1 MEKSKIPKD
10 FIKWLVDLRRWFHR
24 YPEPSYKEIKTAGKI
39 CEILENLNV
48 SFQAG
53 IGKTG
58 VVAMLDGKNPGP
70 VVAFRADMDALLLEE
85 ANDVPYRSRHAG
97 LMHACGH
104 DGHMTIA
111 LGIIKRLVE
120 SGWKEKGSGRILFI
134 FQPAEEGGA
143 GAKAMLESGIFNDQP
158 VEAVF
163 AGHMYPEL
171 PAGHIGIAPSISN
184 ASADTIN
191 IRIEGK
197 GGHGAHPHQC
207 KDPIVAGAHVV
218 TQIQALI
225 SREIPPLE
233 SAVITIGRFQAGTA
247 SNIIPEQALLEGTL
261 RTLCPKIREQ
271 IIRRLAEL
279 LKGLEVSFNIT
290 ATLEI
295 KPGYPV
301 LVNHPELVTFTMDCA
316 RDLIGNDHVHTL
328 EPRMGAEDFAFFLER
343 WPGVMVGLGCHDP
356 EKGFLHGLHS
366 PHFHLDERVLAVG
379 TRLFGKVLTQYLEGL
394 QSERVS

>member
-207 KDPIVAGAHVV
+207 KDPIVAGAFLV
-218 TQIQALI
+218 TQLQPVI
-225 SREIPPLE
+225 SREVSPLE
-233 SAVITIGRFQAGTA
+233 SAVITIGRFRAGTA
-247 SNIIPEQALLEGTL
+247 SNIIPEEAVLSGTL
-261 RTLCPKIREQ
+261 RTLKPELRERIKKRLKDITEGIEKLFHVSINLEIRE
-271 IIRRLAEL
+271 
-279 LKGLEVSFNIT
+279 
-290 ATLEI
+290 
-295 KPGYPV
+295 GYPV
-301 LVNHPELVTFTMDCA
+301 LINKPELVKHAVSCA
-316 RDLIGNDHVHTL
+316 EEILGTNCVHSQ
-328 EPRMGAEDFAFFLER
+328 EPRMGAEDFSYFCNM
-343 WPGVMVGLGCHDP
+343 WGGVMAGLGCHDP
-356 EKGFLHGLHS
+356 KKGMLHGLHS
-366 PHFHLDERVLAVG
+366 CHFDMDETVLEVG
-379 TRLFGKVLTQYLEGL
+379 VRYFTGLLTRYLEKT
-394 QSERVS
+394 